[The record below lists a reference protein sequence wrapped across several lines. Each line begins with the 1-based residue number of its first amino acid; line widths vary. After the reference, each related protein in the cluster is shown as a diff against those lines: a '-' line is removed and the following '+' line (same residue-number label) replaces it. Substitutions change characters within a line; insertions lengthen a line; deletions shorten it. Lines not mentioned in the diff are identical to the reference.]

1 MQKYWKH
8 EKLKQH
14 VYPKLT
20 SLTVIASNV
29 RKLSEVL
36 GKEFKRMILSVFRKK
51 QTEYKKPVESQ
62 ENIQRQQ
69 K

>member
-1 MQKYWKH
+1 MQKYRKH

-20 SLTVIASNV
+20 TLTVMASNV

-36 GKEFKRMILSVFRKK
+36 GKEFKRMILSVFRKNK
-51 QTEYKKPVESQ
+51 
-62 ENIQRQQ
+62 ENT
-69 K
+69 KNL